1 MLSFI
6 IRRLLIIIPMA
17 LIVVTVTWGLVRLA
31 PGNFY
36 SGEKKLP
43 AAVEANIRKKYGLD
57 KPWYQQY
64 FMMLGNITCRTK
76 VEGEVSRGGVQFS
89 LFGYDFKCFD
99 FGDSLKYEGQSVN
112 EIITAH
118 LPYSATIGL
127 AAYVLA
133 LAIGLSAGTY
143 AALRQNSFGDYS
155 SMAIAMLGLSLPN
168 FVLGPLLVLIFSFW
182 LYWFPPARWGG
193 LSAIIMPVC
202 TLAAIYAAYIAR
214 LTRAG
219 MLEVLRSDYIRTA
232 RSKGLSEPV
241 VLLRHAIR
249 GGLIPVVSFTG
260 PALAALLAGTVIVE
274 KVFAIPGLGNIFIQ
288 SVLNR
293 DEPLTLGI
301 VAFLSILI
309 MLFNLVVDVSYG
321 FLDPR
326 IRYE

>member
-6 IRRLLIIIPMA
+6 TRRLIIIIPMA
-17 LIVVTVTWGLVRLA
+17 LLVVTLTWGLIRIA

-43 AAVEANIRKKYGLD
+43 AAVEATIRKKYGLD
-57 KPWYQQY
+57 KPWYEQY
-64 FMMLGNITCRTK
+64 GMMMSNI
-76 VEGEVSRGGVQFS
+76 VRG
-89 LFGYDFKCFD
+89 D
-99 FGDSLKYEGQSVN
+99 FGDSLKYQGQSVN
-112 EIITAH
+112 EIIRRH
-118 LPYSATIGL
+118 LPYSATIGIL
-127 AAYVLA
+127 AYLLA
-133 LAIGLSAGTY
+133 LSLGLTAGTV
-143 AALRQNSFGDYS
+143 AALKQNSAFDYG
-155 SMAIAMLGLSLPN
+155 SMSLAMLGLSVPN
-168 FVLGPLLVLIFSFW
+168 FVLGPILVLIFSFW
-182 LYWFPPARWGG
+182 LYLVPSARWGG
-193 LSAIIMPVC
+193 VTALVLPVV
-202 TLAAIYAAYIAR
+202 TLAAIYTAYIAR

-219 MLEVLRSDYIRTA
+219 MLEVMRSDYIRTA
-232 RSKGLSEPV
+232 RAKGLDEKT

-249 GGLIPVVSFTG
+249 GGLIPVISFTG
-260 PALAALLAGTVIVE
+260 PALAALLAGTVVVE

-309 MLFNLVVDVSYG
+309 MVFNLVVDVAYG